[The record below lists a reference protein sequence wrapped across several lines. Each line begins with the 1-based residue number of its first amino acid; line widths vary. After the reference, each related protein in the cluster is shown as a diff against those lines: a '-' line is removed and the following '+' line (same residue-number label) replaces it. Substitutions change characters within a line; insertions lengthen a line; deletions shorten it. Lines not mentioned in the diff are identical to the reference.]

1 MLRAGRRLCAATR
14 LPPVQRRHLLTLA
27 IETSCDDTSVAVL
40 ETKDG
45 SPNSWRGS
53 HSAVLHFHEKVTA
66 NNLAYKGVHP
76 IVSLESHQENLA
88 LLVQSAIRH
97 LPKQAAVDED
107 DDHARSVVHRV
118 ATDKLEYRQRPDFIS
133 VTRGP
138 GMRANLFT
146 GLDTAKGLAAAWNIP
161 LVGVHHMHAHAL
173 TPRLVSALA
182 RRPPASYAAS
192 LSSLFHPGPDE
203 PPAEPAFPFLS
214 VLVSGGHTLVIS
226 SEALTQHRVLGST
239 TDCAVGDCLD
249 KAARLIVPPPLLAR
263 SGDTM
268 YGRLLEA
275 FAFPAG
281 GPADYGYVPPRNRGE
296 ELARR
301 PSRWGWAFS
310 PPLAESPNG
319 LRSMSMDMSFTG
331 LHTAVERVVAFRW
344 DAAAGKLSKE
354 RREPED
360 VGEDERRGMATEVMR
375 VAFEHLAGRILLAL
389 QAVELRDERLAKTMS
404 VVVSGGVAANRYL
417 RHVLST
423 FLAARGYPDIKLV
436 YPPPE
441 LCTDNAA
448 MIAWAGVEMFRAG
461 HTSPLVCR
469 ALRKWSLEELLTPPN
484 GN

>member
-1 MLRAGRRLCAATR
+1 MLRAGSRLRAASR
-14 LPPVQRRHLLTLA
+14 PLRVQRRGLLTLA

-40 ETKDG
+40 ETRDG
-45 SPNSWRGS
+45 CPRRWRAS
-53 HSAVLHFHEKVTA
+53 HDAVLHFHEKVTA
-66 NNLAYKGVHP
+66 NNLEYRGVHP

-88 LLVQSAIRH
+88 ALVQKAITH
-97 LPKQAAVDED
+97 LPLQAED
-107 DDHARSVVHRV
+107 DDCSQSIVHRIA
-118 ATDKLEYRQRPDFIS
+118 ATHEVEHRQRPDFIS

-146 GLDTAKGLAAAWNIP
+146 GLDTAKGLAVAWNVP

-173 TPRLVSALA
+173 TPRLVSALGQEGNEQKK
-182 RRPPASYAAS
+182 SYI
-192 LSSLFHPGPDE
+192 SSLFGSGTTTTA
-203 PPAEPAFPFLS
+203 PPAEPEFPFLS

-226 SEALTQHRVLGST
+226 SESLTKHRVLGST
-239 TDCAVGDCLD
+239 TDCAIGDCLD
-249 KAARLIVPPPLLAR
+249 KVARLIVPPLLLEN

-268 YGRLLEA
+268 YGRLLEG
-275 FAFPAG
+275 FAFPNG
-281 GPADYGYVPPRNRGE
+281 SSDYAYAPPKNRGE

-301 PSRWGWAFS
+301 PSKWGWAFS

-331 LHTAVERVVAFRW
+331 LHTAVDRVVSFQW
-344 DAAAGKLSKE
+344 DRQVGKLSKI

-360 VGEDERRGMATEVMR
+360 VDEEERKVMAREVMR
-375 VAFEHLAGRILLAL
+375 VAFEHLGSRILLAL
-389 QAVELRDERLAKTMS
+389 QAIALRDPQRAKTMP
-404 VVVSGGVAANRYL
+404 VVVSGGVASNRYL

-423 FLAARGYPDIKLV
+423 FLAARGFQDVKLV

-461 HTSPLVCR
+461 HTTPLVCR